1 MTEKRLAELSDT
13 TGSTTLVQAVGGA
26 ARTKDGYFSRAVCR
40 LKSRRGLYAWL
51 DASIDRG
58 PDGTIDA
65 SNRSQLREKEGKSVS
80 NIAEGQLPTHDRPAA
95 RDQRRFGAWG
105 QLLVLFRLKPREIGS
120 LLVRAYNDWS
130 ADGASRLGAAL
141 AYYTLFS
148 IAPILVVVTGIA
160 GLFIGQAAARGEV
173 APWLERLV
181 SPQGAQAAELM
192 LTQSASPA
200 GGIITTLGGLMALFF
215 GTSALVNELRQ
226 SLNLVWRVRGAPA
239 ENMSI
244 LAALRGML
252 SARLYAFVLVIS
264 AGLLV
269 LLSLVV
275 NTVVA
280 VAGAHFQSWLPMPAP
295 LLQMVDFMVSY
306 ALMATM
312 ITLVY
317 RVVPDADVT
326 WGDAW
331 VGALVTAAFVTLGST
346 LLSTFVGKAATSVY
360 GSAASVLALLA
371 WVFYSAQ
378 VFFYGAEL
386 TRIFANE
393 YGGRIVP
400 HYHSVRSFLPA
411 RP

>member
-1 MTEKRLAELSDT
+1 
-13 TGSTTLVQAVGGA
+13 
-26 ARTKDGYFSRAVCR
+26 
-40 LKSRRGLYAWL
+40 
-51 DASIDRG
+51 
-58 PDGTIDA
+58 
-65 SNRSQLREKEGKSVS
+65 VS
-80 NIAEGQLPTHDRPAA
+80 KIAEGQPPIHDRPASGG
-95 RDQRRFGAWG
+95 QRRFGVRA
-105 QLLVLFRLKPREIGS
+105 QLVVLLRLKPREIGS

-130 ADGASRLGAAL
+130 ADDAARLGAAL

-173 APWLERLV
+173 APWLERLL
-181 SPQGAQAAELM
+181 SPEGAQAAELM
-192 LTQSASPA
+192 LKQSASPA
-200 GGIITTLGGLMALFF
+200 GGIITTLGGLITLFL

-226 SLNLVWRVRGAPA
+226 SLNRVWRAQSASA
-239 ENMSI
+239 ETMSM
-244 LAALRGML
+244 LAAFRGML
-252 SARLYAFVLVIS
+252 SARLYAFVLVIG

-275 NTVVA
+275 NTMVA
-280 VAGAHFQSWLPMPAP
+280 AAGTHFQSWLPVPEAV
-295 LLQMVDFMVSY
+295 LQTVNFMVSY

-317 RVVPDADVT
+317 RVVPDAAFLT
-326 WGDAW
+326 
-331 VGALVTAAFVTLGST
+331 VGAM
-346 LLSTFVGKAATSVY
+346 LLSTFVGKAGTSVY

-378 VFFYGAEL
+378 VFFYGAEF
-386 TRIFANE
+386 TRIFAND

-400 HYHSVRSFLPA
+400 HYHSVRRFLPA

>member
-1 MTEKRLAELSDT
+1 M
-13 TGSTTLVQAVGGA
+13 
-26 ARTKDGYFSRAVCR
+26 SR
-40 LKSRRGLYAWL
+40 
-51 DASIDRG
+51 
-58 PDGTIDA
+58 
-65 SNRSQLREKEGKSVS
+65 
-80 NIAEGQLPTHDRPAA
+80 IAEGQPPIHDRPASGA
-95 RDQRRFGAWG
+95 QRRFGVRA
-105 QLLVLFRLKPREIGS
+105 QLVVLLRLKPREIGS

-130 ADGASRLGAAL
+130 ADDAARLGAAL

-173 APWLERLV
+173 APWLVRLL
-181 SPQGAQAAELM
+181 SPEGAQAAELM
-192 LTQSASPA
+192 LKQSASPA
-200 GGIITTLGGLMALFF
+200 GGFITTLGGLITLFL

-226 SLNLVWRVRGAPA
+226 SLNRVWRVQSAPA
-239 ENMSI
+239 ENTSM
-244 LAALRGML
+244 LAAFRGML
-252 SARLYAFVLVIS
+252 SVRLYAFVLVIG

-275 NTVVA
+275 NTMVA
-280 VAGAHFQSWLPMPAP
+280 AAGTHFQSWLPVPEAV
-295 LLQMVDFMVSY
+295 LQTANFMVSY

-317 RVVPDADVT
+317 RVVPDADVA

-331 VGALVTAAFVTLGST
+331 VGALVTAAFLTVGGM
-346 LLSTFVGKAATSVY
+346 LLSTFVGKAGTSVY

-386 TRIFANE
+386 TRVFAND

-400 HYHSVRSFLPA
+400 HYHSVRRFLPA